1 MLTMLLLLADAAEQT
16 TDQAAS
22 PQGGNPFSFLLPLLP
37 IFLLFWLLMIRPMK
51 KQEAQRKALLS
62 SLEKGDKVLTNGG
75 IIGYVVSA
83 NDDELVVRIDE
94 NVKVKMVKSGIAQNL
109 TKLEALAQPKPTETA
124 VTTK

>member
-1 MLTMLLLLADAAEQT
+1 MLTSLLLFAQDATEKSADTGAN
-16 TDQAAS
+16 
-22 PQGGNPFSFLLPLLP
+22 PQGSPLGGMLLPLLFIIP
-37 IFLLFWLLMIRPMK
+37 LFWFLMIRPMK

-62 SLEKGDKVLTNGG
+62 GLEKGDKVLTNGG

-109 TKLEALAQPKPTETA
+109 TKLELLNQPKSTE
-124 VTTK
+124 K

>member
-1 MLTMLLLLADAAEQT
+1 MLTTLLLFAQDAPDAGQGGGGGSGLTMLFT
-16 TDQAAS
+16 
-22 PQGGNPFSFLLPLLP
+22 FLP
-37 IFLLFWLLMIRPMK
+37 ILVVFWLLMIRPMK

-109 TKLEALAQPKPTETA
+109 TKL
-124 VTTK
+124 